1 LICHL
6 TGVITSRHVVFDESK
21 FPFAEVAPTSPPSD
35 FDFLTNIESMPLVI
49 GLRSSSGSVDG
60 LAAPAGPST
69 RVVACDT
76 VPASLAAPVPRVVA
90 SEAPTTDVLP
100 PLNMHGLVP
109 LIDPAMHVLS
119 PGPPLPTCAPPTGP
133 PCASS
138 ALSHRPAPEAS
149 PLCAPL
155 CHDPSSADGPSSS
168 VAAPVGLQHQDAA
181 NGSSQRPTSAV
192 PIQPVTNDHGMTTRG
207 KEGFRP
213 PVHRLNLL
221 AATISPIPKMYRGA
235 LSDQNWRAVMQE
247 EIDVLH
253 VNNTWDFVPRPAG
266 VNVITEKW
274 VYQHKYHPDGSLDRY
289 KTCWVIGDSRNDQAL
304 TLMKLSV
311 QWLSRQPSVL

>member
-1 LICHL
+1 
-6 TGVITSRHVVFDESK
+6 
-21 FPFAEVAPTSPPSD
+21 
-35 FDFLTNIESMPLVI
+35 MPLVI

-76 VPASLAAPVPRVVA
+76 VPASLAAPAPRVVA

-221 AATISPIPKMYRGA
+221 AATISPIPKTYRGA
-235 LSDQNWRAVMQE
+235 LSDQNWRAAMQA
-247 EIDVLH
+247 DRCLACQQH
-253 VNNTWDFVPRPAG
+253 VGF
-266 VNVITEKW
+266 
-274 VYQHKYHPDGSLDRY
+274 Y
-289 KTCWVIGDSRNDQAL
+289 
-304 TLMKLSV
+304 
-311 QWLSRQPSVL
+311 PSSGWCQRHH